1 MTTSDQHENLPEAPF
16 RDQAGNG
23 VALLI
28 VDMIGRFDFAG
39 ADGLI
44 PVAMKVAGRIDEL
57 REAARQRGWPVI
69 FVNDNFGEWH
79 SEKSR
84 LVAKALGGGN
94 PVAERLEPA
103 DDEYFII
110 KPQLSAFYATNL
122 PVLLPKLGVRRL
134 ILTGMATEMC
144 VLFTAAD
151 AHMRDYKLW
160 VPRNAVVASDRQRG
174 EAALAI
180 MGESLDCEVAAT
192 DVLPVDTWESK
203 SA

>member
-1 MTTSDQHENLPEAPF
+1 MATTDRDNNPPEAPF

-28 VDMIGRFDFAG
+28 VDMISQFDFAG
-39 ADGLI
+39 AEALL
-44 PVAMKVAGRIDEL
+44 PRALEVAKKIDAL
-57 REAARQRGWPVI
+57 RQAAHRRGWPII

-84 LVAKALGGGN
+84 LVAEALKGGN
-94 PVAERLEPA
+94 PIVERLKPA

-122 PVLLPKLGVRRL
+122 PVLIPKLGVRRL

-151 AHMRDYKLW
+151 AYMRDYKLW
-160 VPRNAVVASDRQRG
+160 IPRDTVVASDERRA
-174 EAALAI
+174 EAALEI
-180 MGESLDCEVAAT
+180 MGRSLKCEVAAT
-192 DVLPVDTWESK
+192 NELPVDTWASRSK
-203 SA
+203 